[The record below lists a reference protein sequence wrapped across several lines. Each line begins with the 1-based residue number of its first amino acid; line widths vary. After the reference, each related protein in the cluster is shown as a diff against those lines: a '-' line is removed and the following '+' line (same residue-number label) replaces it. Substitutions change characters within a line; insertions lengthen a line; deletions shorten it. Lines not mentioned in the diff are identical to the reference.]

1 MAKWSR
7 LISEQKNSGLTIRDF
22 CRQHDLS
29 WHAYYYWL
37 KKIREQIVSE
47 LPSGSAEQQPVFTEL
62 PVYDKLPASMPEPTR
77 AAADDIVTIP
87 LLSSAIFRILLIA
100 VTPITPRIISFVSKI
115 SALYTKLIF
124 LFTTKYFSMKLDFL
138 MLQ

>member
-1 MAKWSR
+1 MSIRAPLPKGKYREISQYLPIFPALHR
-7 LISEQKNSGLTIRDF
+7 LISEQKNLGLTIRDF

-77 AAADDIVTIP
+77 AAADDIVTIQLMGITIRMP
-87 LLSSAIFRILLIA
+87 AASSQATIIKF
-100 VTPITPRIISFVSKI
+100 ITAAKGMS
-115 SALYTKLIF
+115 
-124 LFTTKYFSMKLDFL
+124 
-138 MLQ
+138 

>member
-1 MAKWSR
+1 MTQNLQLRQQAGIAKWSR
-7 LISEQKNSGLTIRDF
+7 LIAEQKNSGVTIRDF

-37 KKIREQIVSE
+37 QKIREQIVSE

-77 AAADDIVTIP
+77 AAADDIVSIQLMGSTIRMP
-87 LLSSAIFRILLIA
+87 AASSQATIIKF
-100 VTPITPRIISFVSKI
+100 ITAAKGMS
-115 SALYTKLIF
+115 
-124 LFTTKYFSMKLDFL
+124 
-138 MLQ
+138 

>member
-47 LPSGSAEQQPVFTEL
+47 LSSGSAEHKQQWHKKS
-62 PVYDKLPASMPEPTR
+62 Y
-77 AAADDIVTIP
+77 P
-87 LLSSAIFRILLIA
+87 LMRI
-100 VTPITPRIISFVSKI
+100 TSHKG
-115 SALYTKLIF
+115 
-124 LFTTKYFSMKLDFL
+124 
-138 MLQ
+138 

>member
-1 MAKWSR
+1 MPLTQNLQLKQQASMAKWSR

-77 AAADDIVTIP
+77 AAADDIVTIQLMGITIRMP
-87 LLSSAIFRILLIA
+87 AASSGATISKF
-100 VTPITPRIISFVSKI
+100 ITAAKGMS
-115 SALYTKLIF
+115 
-124 LFTTKYFSMKLDFL
+124 
-138 MLQ
+138 

>member
-62 PVYDKLPASMPEPTR
+62 PIYNKLPASMPAPTQ
-77 AAADDIVTIP
+77 AVADDIVTIQLMGITIRMP
-87 LLSSAIFRILLIA
+87 AASSQATIIKFITA
-100 VTPITPRIISFVSKI
+100 VKG
-115 SALYTKLIF
+115 
-124 LFTTKYFSMKLDFL
+124 MG
-138 MLQ
+138 

>member
-1 MAKWSR
+1 MPLTQNLQLKQQASMAKWSR

-22 CRQHDLS
+22 CKQHDLS

-62 PVYDKLPASMPEPTR
+62 PVYNKLPASMPATTQ
-77 AAADDIVTIP
+77 AVADDIVTIQLMGITISLP
-87 LLSSAIFRILLIA
+87 AASSQAIIIKF
-100 VTPITPRIISFVSKI
+100 ITAAKGMS
-115 SALYTKLIF
+115 
-124 LFTTKYFSMKLDFL
+124 
-138 MLQ
+138 

>member
-47 LPSGSAEQQPVFTEL
+47 LPSGSAE
-62 PVYDKLPASMPEPTR
+62 
-77 AAADDIVTIP
+77 
-87 LLSSAIFRILLIA
+87 
-100 VTPITPRIISFVSKI
+100 
-115 SALYTKLIF
+115 
-124 LFTTKYFSMKLDFL
+124 
-138 MLQ
+138 

>member
-47 LPSGSAEQQPVFTEL
+47 LPSGSAEQQPV
-62 PVYDKLPASMPEPTR
+62 YDKLPASMPEPTR
-77 AAADDIVTIP
+77 AAADDIVTIQLMGITIRMP
-87 LLSSAIFRILLIA
+87 AASSQATIIKFITA
-100 VTPITPRIISFVSKI
+100 VKGMS
-115 SALYTKLIF
+115 
-124 LFTTKYFSMKLDFL
+124 
-138 MLQ
+138 

>member
-29 WHAYYYWL
+29 WHAYHYWL

-47 LPSGSAEQQPVFTEL
+47 LPSGSAEQQTVFTEL
-62 PVYDKLPASMPEPTR
+62 PVYDKLPASMPNLTK
-77 AAADDIVTIP
+77 AAADDIVTIQLMGITIRMP
-87 LLSSAIFRILLIA
+87 AASSRATISKF
-100 VTPITPRIISFVSKI
+100 ITAAKG
-115 SALYTKLIF
+115 
-124 LFTTKYFSMKLDFL
+124 MG
-138 MLQ
+138 

>member
-47 LPSGSAEQQPVFTEL
+47 LPSGSAGQHCCFTNGWIMAGSDGRRSRNTSSSL
-62 PVYDKLPASMPEPTR
+62 KR
-77 AAADDIVTIP
+77 AYIC
-87 LLSSAIFRILLIA
+87 LIA
-100 VTPITPRIISFVSKI
+100 LATMVEDAIPHGYK
-115 SALYTKLIF
+115 
-124 LFTTKYFSMKLDFL
+124 
-138 MLQ
+138 QN